1 MPETHDLDQ
10 LFDDLATQIT
20 RTSSPRGAHAAIRTA
35 RRRRAATGVGVV
47 AGAAVLAVGIGVG
60 FGFGL
65 GESGLDGDSD
75 RVPDVATNGTSLLP
89 LPAPASLDAAAMD
102 TATAGW
108 LETGWQKQGSPVLAD
123 PPCFREGT
131 RIPEPSGSSADEL
144 RLGRDVGAALT
155 IVSFDAFADAR
166 TAFDALA
173 DPGTCADS
181 VQRVPLAEG
190 PVAATVLRVS
200 DGGRGNLPSTFWVVR
215 DGADLGLLT
224 VAGPEESPSQQV
236 AERVALA
243 TLAAVGDSDLGAE

>member
-10 LFDDLATQIT
+10 LFDDLATQVT
-20 RTSSPRGAHAAIRTA
+20 RTSTPRGAHAAIRIA

-47 AGAAVLAVGIGVG
+47 AGAAVLAVSIG
-60 FGFGL
+60 FGYGL
-65 GESGLDGDSD
+65 GGSGLDGESD
-75 RVPDVATNGTSLLP
+75 LGPDVATNGTSLLP
-89 LPAPASLDAAAMD
+89 LPAPASLDATAMD

-108 LETGWQKQGSPVLAD
+108 LEMGWQKQGSPVLAD

-155 IVSFDAFADAR
+155 IVSFDASADAR
-166 TAFDALA
+166 TAFDMLA
-173 DPGTCADS
+173 DPGACADS

-190 PVAATVLRVS
+190 PVAAAVLRVS
-200 DGGRGNLPSTFWVVR
+200 DDGRGNLPSTFWVVR

-224 VAGPEESPSQQV
+224 VAGPEEPPSQQV